1 MSVSAIRRSIIS
13 ATASAMLLFGLAACG
28 QDQPSPLQSPLPTA
42 ALPNATVAA
51 VTQAPQ
57 AATPTLQQVPTVNRR
72 PTQDLVPTADRG
84 LPTQQA
90 LVPTA
95 DRGQPTQ
102 QALVPTVVR
111 SPVFLPTPVGG
122 TPDVQAT
129 SRAVI
134 ATITA
139 LAAPP
144 TYPPTATRSRPIGA
158 GGRARVT
165 AVPTPTLD
173 PSGISL
179 LSVSSRIFPGGAGTL
194 TIRTQPGAACLLQQ
208 SRQNS
213 DGNLAISPVPGSA
226 SRQAGDDGIAAWIWQ
241 VNGAETPGALTLL
254 VDCGVAGKAQVEIE
268 VAR

>member
-1 MSVSAIRRSIIS
+1 MSATRRRIFSAI
-13 ATASAMLLFGLAACG
+13 AGAMLWLGLAACG
-28 QDQPSPLQSPLPTA
+28 QEQPSPLQSPLPTA
-42 ALPNATVAA
+42 ALPDATVAA

-57 AATPTLQQVPTVNRR
+57 AATPTLQQVPTVNR
-72 PTQDLVPTADRG
+72 V
-84 LPTQQA
+84 
-90 LVPTA
+90 
-95 DRGQPTQ
+95 QPT
-102 QALVPTVVR
+102 QALVPTVAR
-111 SPVFLPTPVGG
+111 TPIFLPSPIGG

-179 LSVSSRIFPGGAGTL
+179 LSVSNRIFPGGAGTL

-208 SRQNS
+208 MRSDS
-213 DGNLAISPVPGSA
+213 DGKQAISPVPGSA
-226 SRQAGDDGIAAWIWQ
+226 SRRAGDDGIAAWIWQ
-241 VNGAETPGALTLL
+241 VDGAESPRSLTLL
-254 VDCGVAGKAQVEIE
+254 VDCGVAGKAQVDIE

>member
-1 MSVSAIRRSIIS
+1 
-13 ATASAMLLFGLAACG
+13 MLLFGLAACG
-28 QDQPSPLQSPLPTA
+28 QEQPSPLQSPLPTA
-42 ALPNATVAA
+42 GLPDATVAA

-57 AATPTLQQVPTVNRR
+57 AATATLQQVPTVNRVP
-72 PTQDLVPTADRG
+72 PT
-84 LPTQQA
+84 QA

-95 DRGQPTQ
+95 DRGLPTQ

-179 LSVSSRIFPGGAGTL
+179 LSVSNRIFPGGAGTL

-213 DGNLAISPVPGSA
+213 DGNAAINPVSGSA
-226 SRQAGDDGIAAWIWQ
+226 SRRAGDDGVAAWIWQ
-241 VNGAETPGALTLL
+241 VDGAEAPGALTLL

>member
-1 MSVSAIRRSIIS
+1 MSAIRRCIFS
-13 ATASAMLLFGLAACG
+13 AIAGAMLLLGLAACG
-28 QDQPSPLQSPLPTA
+28 QEQPSPLQSPLPTA
-42 ALPNATVAA
+42 ALPDATVAA

-57 AATPTLQQVPTVNRR
+57 AATPTLQQVPTVNRQP
-72 PTQDLVPTADRG
+72 PT
-84 LPTQQA
+84 QA

-102 QALVPTVVR
+102 AVVPTVAR
-111 SPVFLPTPVGG
+111 TPIFLPTPIGG

-158 GGRARVT
+158 GGRTRVT

-179 LSVSSRIFPGGAGTL
+179 LSVSNRIFPGGAGTL

-208 SRQNS
+208 ARQNS
-213 DGNLAISPVPGSA
+213 DGNQAISPVPGSA
-226 SRQAGDDGIAAWIWQ
+226 SRLAGDDGVAAWIWQ
-241 VNGAETPGALTLL
+241 VDGAEAPGALTLL
-254 VDCGVAGKAQVEIE
+254 VDCGIAGKAQVDIE

>member
-13 ATASAMLLFGLAACG
+13 AIAGAMLLFGLAACG
-28 QDQPSPLQSPLPTA
+28 QEQPSPLQSPLPTA
-42 ALPNATVAA
+42 ALPDATVAA

-84 LPTQQA
+84 
-90 LVPTA
+90 
-95 DRGQPTQ
+95 QPTS
-102 QALVPTVVR
+102 ALVPTVVR

-158 GGRARVT
+158 GGRTRVT

-179 LSVSSRIFPGGAGTL
+179 LSVSNRIFPGGAGTL

-213 DGNLAISPVPGSA
+213 DGNPAISPVPGSA

-241 VNGAETPGALTLL
+241 VDGAETPGALTLL
-254 VDCGVAGKAQVEIE
+254 VDCGVAGKAQVQIE